1 MQVLAEVMNDRKLK
15 YIFGLLALLL
25 FGGLLYKIIKLP
37 GGLILPGYFMG
48 AMLLI
53 AVLVGCLIIAAIL
66 RLIFKRNSF
75 ATLFGIV
82 ATLAFLAS
90 HYYLYSPTLKIVV
103 PKGYTGQVNLVLS
116 NVDKNILTLD
126 SNGIGYINKW
136 TFEKTYTPPI
146 VVDNEGNSLNNQCV
160 GFNPTTF
167 WGNGYSTSTSF
178 PEKIYSLS
186 FEIVPKDK
194 AGQQQYSSKE
204 LTELVD
210 KTKLL
215 TTK

>member
-1 MQVLAEVMNDRKLK
+1 
-15 YIFGLLALLL
+15 
-25 FGGLLYKIIKLP
+25 LP
-37 GGLILPGYFMG
+37 AGIILPGYFLG
-48 AMLLI
+48 GMLLI
-53 AVLVGCLIIAAIL
+53 GILIGCLIITTIV

-75 ATLFGIV
+75 VTLFAIV
-82 ATLAFLAS
+82 ATIAFLAS

-103 PKGYTGQVNLVLS
+103 SKGYTGQVNLVLS

-146 VVDNEGNSLNNQCV
+146 VVDNEGNSLNDQCV
-160 GFNPTTF
+160 GFNPSTF

-178 PEKIYSLS
+178 PGKIYSLS
-186 FEIVPKDK
+186 FEIVPRNKT
-194 AGQQQYSSKE
+194 GQKQYYNKE

-215 TTK
+215 RTK

>member
-1 MQVLAEVMNDRKLK
+1 MNDRILK
-15 YIFGLLALLL
+15 YIFGLTSLFLFVWLL
-25 FGGLLYKIIKLP
+25 FKIVKLP
-37 GGLILPGYFMG
+37 AGIILPGYFLG
-48 AMLLI
+48 GMLLI
-53 AVLVGCLIIAAIL
+53 GILIGCLIITAIV

-75 ATLFGIV
+75 VTLFAIV
-82 ATLAFLAS
+82 ATIAFLAS

-146 VVDNEGNSLNNQCV
+146 VVDNEGNSLNDQCV
-160 GFNPTTF
+160 GFNPSTF

-178 PEKIYSLS
+178 PGKIYSLS
-186 FEIVPKDK
+186 FEIVPRNKT
-194 AGQQQYSSKE
+194 GQKQYYNKE

-215 TTK
+215 RTK